1 MTDRDMDKAA
11 CQRGLCVR
19 SGDLEREGMGRTED
33 NHDLGTERLVH
44 HSD

>member
-11 CQRGLCVR
+11 CQRGLRVR
-19 SGDLEREGMGRTED
+19 SGDLELEGIGRTED
-33 NHDLGTERLVH
+33 NQDLGIERLVH